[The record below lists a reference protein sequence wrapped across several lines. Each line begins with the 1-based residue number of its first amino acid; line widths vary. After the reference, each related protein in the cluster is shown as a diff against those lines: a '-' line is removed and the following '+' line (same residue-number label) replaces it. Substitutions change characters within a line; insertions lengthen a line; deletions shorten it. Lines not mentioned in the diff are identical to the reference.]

1 LATDTLSPEV
11 AVQEF
16 DRFVEL
22 WDIDGEVESMDEDS
36 RDGFEDHK
44 RRLVRGLRRGSV
56 TIDEEGSVTIQ
67 LRWPKME
74 SVTEVVCK
82 PPGGDAMLSWDKYK
96 DRQQVHKL
104 NSFLGSMCGQN
115 PVVFAR
121 MDARDLKTVQ
131 AIALLFLAS

>member
-1 LATDTLSPEV
+1 MATDTLSPEV
-11 AVQEF
+11 AAQEF

-44 RRLVRGLRRGSV
+44 RRLCRGLRRG
-56 TIDEEGSVTIQ
+56 TITLDEEGSVTIQ
-67 LRWPKME
+67 LRWPTLE
-74 SVTEVVCK
+74 SITEVVCK
-82 PPGGDAMLSWDKYK
+82 PPGGGAMLAWDKYK

-104 NSFLGSMCGQN
+104 NAFLGSMTGQS
-115 PVVFAR
+115 PAIFAR
-121 MDARDLKTVQ
+121 MDGRDLKSVQ